1 MTEYEFFRIL
11 LFIWIGLAPITFIAL
26 LFLTAPYG
34 RYIRS
39 GWGPLINAKIGWI
52 VMEFPSPFIFYLLF
66 IIGEQNTA
74 PAIFFLIIW
83 LIHYIHRTFIYPF
96 YIKSSQNKM
105 AISIVFMTIF
115 FNLVNA
121 YLNGRYIFKFAPTYS
136 IDWFCDPRFILGVLI
151 FFIGFYINLHSD
163 RILRNLRAPGESGY
177 KIPYG
182 GFFKFVSCPN
192 YMGEIIEW
200 AGFAIATWSL
210 PGLSFALWTIA
221 NLAPRAISHHK
232 WYKKTFSDYPTDRK
246 AILPFIL

>member
-1 MTEYEFFRIL
+1 MNELRDRIAVAR
-11 LFIWIGLAPITFIAL
+11 GARKAD
-26 LFLTAPYG
+26 
-34 RYIRS
+34 
-39 GWGPLINAKIGWI
+39 I
-52 VMEFPSPFIFYLLF
+52 VLKNGQLVNVFTSE
-66 IIGEQNTA
+66 
-74 PAIFFLIIW
+74 
-83 LIHYIHRTFIYPF
+83 IYPADV
-96 YIKSSQNKM
+96 
-105 AISIVFMTIF
+105 AIHKNHIAGIGNYFGKQEID
-115 FNLVNA
+115 
-121 YLNGRYIFKFAPTYS
+121 LNGRYIFKFAPTYS